1 VDDLQNAGTA
11 RVWCDLPGMV
21 PPSFELDIICC
32 VEIPDPMGPVVVTA
46 RFTNS
51 GAQTVI
57 GRRWIELA
65 GPEGDVTTVAG
76 ATALAIPPGN
86 TVSERHT
93 LDVPRS
99 ATIAD
104 YEVRL
109 HWQDSHGVRTDITRV
124 RRPAMR

>member
-1 VDDLQNAGTA
+1 
-11 RVWCDLPGMV
+11 
-21 PPSFELDIICC
+21 
-32 VEIPDPMGPVVVTA
+32 
-46 RFTNS
+46 
-51 GAQTVI
+51 
-57 GRRWIELA
+57 
-65 GPEGDVTTVAG
+65 VAG

-109 HWQDSHGVRTDITRV
+109 HWQDGNGVRTDITRV
-124 RRPAMR
+124 RRPAVR